1 MIARRESEA
10 AVEVNGGE
18 GTEEEE
24 NGRHSPHDTIIAQIS
39 TVQKEKAPD

>member
-10 AVEVNGGE
+10 AVEDNGG
-18 GTEEEE
+18 EEE